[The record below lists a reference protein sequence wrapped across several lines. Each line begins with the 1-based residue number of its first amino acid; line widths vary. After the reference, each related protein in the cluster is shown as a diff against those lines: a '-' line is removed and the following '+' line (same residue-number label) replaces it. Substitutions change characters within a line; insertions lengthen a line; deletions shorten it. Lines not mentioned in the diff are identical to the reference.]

1 MVLPAALLA
10 LGILLAGCVGAE
22 DSGTLRHRMRTWADG
37 TSFGE
42 SVGSLQGDAA
52 AVAAG
57 YRNGRASSSL
67 ANACNA
73 LALDAQNANDSLP
86 SPDAALTQQLALAYQ
101 LDYEAGTA
109 CYSNQSAGTMRKAM
123 AQRERAGRLLSEATA
138 TVEQVAGIVV
148 STTTT
153 LTPTTLGGGF

>member
-1 MVLPAALLA
+1 MVLPVSLLV
-10 LGILLAGCVGAE
+10 LGVLLAGCAGAE
-22 DSGTLRHRMRTWADG
+22 DSGTPRQRMRTWSDG

-42 SVGSLQGDAA
+42 SVGSLKGDSA

-57 YRNGRASSSL
+57 YRNGRALSSL
-67 ANACNA
+67 PNACNA
-73 LALDAQNANDSLP
+73 LALDAQNANDNLP

-101 LDYEAGTA
+101 LYYEAGTA
-109 CYSNQSAGTMRKAM
+109 CYSNQSAPTMRKVT
-123 AQRERAGRLLSEATA
+123 AQRERGDRLLVEATA
-138 TVEQVAGIVV
+138 TVERIAGIVV